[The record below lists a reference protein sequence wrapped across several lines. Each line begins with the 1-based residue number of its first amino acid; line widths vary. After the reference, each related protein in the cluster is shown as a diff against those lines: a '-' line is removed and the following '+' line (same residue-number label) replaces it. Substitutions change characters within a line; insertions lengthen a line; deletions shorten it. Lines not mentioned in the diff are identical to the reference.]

1 MESEW
6 WDTLIAELRGISPI
20 PSLDK
25 LIETALKVGQE
36 TVEFDFKET
45 LNPKTSKKD
54 LLKLVRYITSFAN
67 TDSGGYLIIGISDD
81 GVIKGLPDGIIKEY
95 DQTNITAILNK
106 YIAPVPKIQ
115 IYIHEYKECK
125 MVIIYIERFQ
135 DVPHIVK
142 TGKSEEDEFLPA
154 GTILVRTPGAT
165 CGPIETETAL
175 RRLCDAIVKRHA
187 TKFAELLRLGSPEFF
202 SLESKDGN
210 KTSSYGANHMSLQEQ
225 ADRLWSSDGAS

>member
-1 MESEW
+1 M
-6 WDTLIAELRGISPI
+6 
-20 PSLDK
+20 PSLNN

-36 TVEFDFKET
+36 TAEFDFKET
-45 LNPKTSKKD
+45 LNPRTSKKD

-67 TDSGGYLIIGISDD
+67 TDSGGYLIIGISDE
-81 GVIKGLPDGIIKEY
+81 GVIKGLPDDIVRAY
-95 DQTNITAILNK
+95 DQTNITAALNK

-115 IYIHEYKECK
+115 IYVHEYKEYK
-125 MVIIYIERFQ
+125 LVIIYAERFQ

-187 TKFAELLRLGSPEFF
+187 TKFAELLRLGSPELFNPG
-202 SLESKDGN
+202 STSGN
-210 KTSSYGANHMSLQEQ
+210 KSSLYEATYRSLVEQ
-225 ADRLWSSDGAS
+225 ADHLWSSDEARGSAR